1 MIKIAKKNLTGW
13 ATTLAVLFLLVQVAC
28 DLFLPTITSELVD
41 KGIVQKDMGSIWRD
55 GAAMLI
61 VAAIGLVAATG
72 NIYFASTQA
81 MKVGEKLRQQIF
93 HRVLQFSSKEIN
105 DFGDSSLITRSTN
118 DIVQIQNVMV
128 QVLRMMLQ
136 APIMLVAACVLA
148 YIREPRLTRVFL
160 ISLPILAVVVVAVM
174 YFAVPLFKS
183 IQKKTD
189 RINLIFREG
198 LTGVRVIRA
207 FREEKREQ
215 DRFKAA
221 NHDYTQTGIKAF
233 TLVSFLFPVM
243 TLILSLTNVGII
255 IIGSH
260 LIANM
265 TMQVGNLIA
274 FMTYA
279 TQIMMSFMMLSM
291 IFVFVPRAS
300 ASASRVN
307 AVLEK
312 PISVADVPK
321 NEQVKIDLHQPASLD
336 FAHVNFRYEGAEK
349 LALHDLD
356 FKVKAG
362 QTLAIIGGTGS
373 GKSTLVNLI
382 PRLFNIESGAIEV
395 NGQPIE
401 KLSQHDLHKVIS
413 ITQQKA
419 VLFTGTIRSNLQ
431 FGNENASDDE
441 MWHALEIAQAA
452 DFVKEAGGLDAPVEQ
467 DGSNFSGGQ
476 RQRLAIART
485 IIKPAS
491 IYIFDDS
498 FSALDFKTDA
508 KLRLALRKD
517 PQIQKAVTVIVAQ
530 RVSTVADADLILV
543 LDEGEV
549 VGQGTH
555 AELKA
560 ESKTYQQIVDSQIQ
574 KGDEE
579 RASRSKESK

>member
-1 MIKIAKKNLTGW
+1 MIKIAKKNLVWW
-13 ATTLAVLFLLVQVAC
+13 ASALAVIFLLIQVAC
-28 DLFLPTITSELVD
+28 DLYLPTITSDLVD
-41 KGIVQKDMGSIWRD
+41 KGIMQQNMHFIWRE
-55 GAAMLI
+55 GGLMLL
-61 VAAIGLVAATG
+61 VAAVGLVAAAG
-72 NIYFASTQA
+72 NVYFAATQS
-81 MKVGEKLRQQIF
+81 MQVGEKLRRQIF
-93 HRVLQFSSKEIN
+93 SRVLRFSSKEVN
-105 DFGDSSLITRSTN
+105 AFGDSSLITRSTN

-136 APIMLVAACVLA
+136 SPVMLVAACVLA
-148 YIREPRLTRVFL
+148 YVREPRLTRVFL
-160 ISLPILAVVVVAVM
+160 VSLPVLAVVVILVM

-183 IQKKTD
+183 IQQKTD
-189 RINLIFREG
+189 KINLVFREG

-207 FREEKREQ
+207 FRQERREQ
-215 DRFKAA
+215 NRFKAA
-221 NHDYTQTGIKAF
+221 NEDYTQTGIKAF

-255 IIGSH
+255 LLGSH

-279 TQIMMSFMMLSM
+279 TQIMISFMMLSM
-291 IFVFVPRAS
+291 VFVFVPRAS

-307 AVLEK
+307 AVLEM
-312 PISVADVPK
+312 PISVADLPVD
-321 NEQVKIDLHQPASLD
+321 QQDKINPDHPASLSFD
-336 FAHVNFRYEGAEK
+336 HVDFRYDGAEK
-349 LALHDLD
+349 LALQDLN
-356 FKVKAG
+356 FKVQAG

-382 PRLFNIESGAIEV
+382 PRLFNIESGRIEV
-395 NGQPIE
+395 DGQSIE
-401 KLSQHDLHKVIS
+401 RLSQHDLHQVIS
-413 ITQQKA
+413 ITQQNT

-431 FGNENASDDE
+431 FGNAQATDE
-441 MWHALEIAQAA
+441 QMWHALKVAQAA
-452 DFVKEAGGLDAPVEQ
+452 DFVKEAGGLDAVVEQ

-508 KLRLALRKD
+508 KLRLALRQDK
-517 PQIQKAVTVIVAQ
+517 QIQRAVTVIVAQ
-530 RVSTVADADLILV
+530 RVSTVADADLIIV
-543 LDEGEV
+543 LDDGKV

-560 ESKTYQQIVDSQIQ
+560 HNETYQQIVDSQIQ
-574 KGDEE
+574 KGDEK
-579 RASRSKESK
+579 RAARTSQD

>member
-1 MIKIAKKNLTGW
+1 MIKIAKKNLAWW
-13 ATTLAVLFLLVQVAC
+13 ATALAVIFLLIQVAC
-28 DLFLPTITSELVD
+28 DLYLPTITSDLVD
-41 KGIVQKDMGSIWRD
+41 KGIMQQNMHFIWRE
-55 GAAMLI
+55 GGLMLL
-61 VAAIGLVAATG
+61 VAAIGLIAAGGNVYFAATQ
-72 NIYFASTQA
+72 SMQ
-81 MKVGEKLRQQIF
+81 VGEKLRRQIF
-93 HRVLQFSSKEIN
+93 SKVLRFSSKEVN
-105 DFGDSSLITRSTN
+105 AFGDSSLITRSTN

-136 APIMLVAACVLA
+136 SPIMLVAACVLA

-160 ISLPILAVVVVAVM
+160 ISLPILAVVVVIVM

-189 RINLIFREG
+189 KINLVFREG

-207 FREEKREQ
+207 FRQEQREQ

-221 NHDYTQTGIKAF
+221 NEDYTQTGIKAF

-255 IIGSH
+255 LLGSH

-279 TQIMMSFMMLSM
+279 TQIMISFMMLSM
-291 IFVFVPRAS
+291 VFVFVPRAS

-307 AVLEK
+307 AVLDM
-312 PISVADVPK
+312 PISVADLPADK
-321 NEQVKIDLHQPASLD
+321 QVKIDPAHPASLSFD
-336 FAHVNFRYEGAEK
+336 HVDFRYDGAEK
-349 LALHDLD
+349 LALQDLN

-362 QTLAIIGGTGS
+362 QTLAIIGGTGA

-382 PRLFNIESGAIEV
+382 PRLFNIESGRIEV
-395 NGQPIE
+395 DGQPIE
-401 KLSQHDLHKVIS
+401 QLSQHDLHEVIS

-431 FGNENASDDE
+431 FGNPKATDDQ

-452 DFVKEAGGLDAPVEQ
+452 DFVKEAGGLDAVVEQ
-467 DGSNFSGGQ
+467 NGSNFSGGQ

-508 KLRLALRKD
+508 ELRLALRHDK
-517 PQIQKAVTVIVAQ
+517 QVQQAVTVIVAQ

-543 LDEGEV
+543 LDDGKV

-555 AELKA
+555 TELKA
-560 ESKTYQQIVDSQIQ
+560 HNKTYQQIVNSQIQ

-579 RASRSKESK
+579 RAERTSQD

>member
-1 MIKIAKKNLTGW
+1 MIKIAKKNLEWW
-13 ATTLAVLFLLVQVAC
+13 ATSLAVLFLLVQVGC
-28 DLFLPTITSELVD
+28 DLYLPTITSELVD
-41 KGIVQKDMGSIWRD
+41 RGIMRQNMASVWHD
-55 GAAMLI
+55 GILMLI
-61 VAAIGLVAATG
+61 VAGIGLVAAAG
-72 NIYFASTQA
+72 NVYFASTQA
-81 MKVGEKLRQQIF
+81 MRVGEKLRRQIF
-93 HRVLQFSSKEIN
+93 HRVLRFSSKEVN
-105 DFGDSSLITRSTN
+105 HFGDSSLITRSTN

-136 APIMLVAACVLA
+136 SPVMLVAACVLA

-160 ISLPILAVVVVAVM
+160 ISLPILAVAVILVM

-189 RINLIFREG
+189 KINLVFREG

-207 FREEKREQ
+207 FRQEKREQ
-215 DRFKAA
+215 NRFQAA
-221 NHDYTQTGIKAF
+221 NEDYTATGIKAF

-255 IIGSH
+255 LLGSH
-260 LIANM
+260 LIAGM

-279 TQIMMSFMMLSM
+279 TQIMISFMMLSM

-307 AVLEK
+307 AVLEM
-312 PISVADVPK
+312 PISVADLPA
-321 NEQVKIDLHQPASLD
+321 ESRVKIDPHHPASLQFD
-336 FAHVNFRYEGAEK
+336 HVNFRYDGAER
-349 LALHDLD
+349 LALQDLH
-356 FKVKAG
+356 FTVHAG

-382 PRLFNIESGAIEV
+382 PRLFDIESGQIRV
-395 NGQPIE
+395 NGQPID
-401 KLSQHDLHKVIS
+401 KLSQHDLHQVIS

-419 VLFTGTIRSNLQ
+419 VLFTGTVRSNLQ
-431 FGNENASDDE
+431 FGNDQATDE
-441 MWHALEIAQAA
+441 QMWQALKIAQAD
-452 DFVKEAGGLDAPVEQ
+452 DFVKEAGGLDAIVEQ

-485 IIKPAS
+485 IVKQAS

-508 KLRLALRKD
+508 KLRLALRQD
-517 PQIQKAVTVIVAQ
+517 PQIQQAVTVIVAQ
-530 RVSTVADADLILV
+530 RVSTVADADLIIV
-543 LDEGEV
+543 LDDGKV

-560 ESKTYQQIVDSQIQ
+560 HNKTYQQIVDSQIQ

-579 RASRSKESK
+579 RATQTRKK